1 VIIGIPSAAGLS
13 DIPWPTM
20 NGRTKK
26 SAASSAGSAPDFQAP
41 ESSDGHRPTLQA
53 EIGLSG
59 DDDTTPDNAAPVIL
73 DWPAELPAQ
82 DAAIR
87 KLLPTI
93 GQDPESLA
101 ACFGRKNKQR
111 TDQITGILATL
122 KALGHIV

>member
-1 VIIGIPSAAGLS
+1 MIIGIPSAAGLS

-59 DDDTTPDNAAPVIL
+59 DDDTTPDNA
-73 DWPAELPAQ
+73 ELPAQ